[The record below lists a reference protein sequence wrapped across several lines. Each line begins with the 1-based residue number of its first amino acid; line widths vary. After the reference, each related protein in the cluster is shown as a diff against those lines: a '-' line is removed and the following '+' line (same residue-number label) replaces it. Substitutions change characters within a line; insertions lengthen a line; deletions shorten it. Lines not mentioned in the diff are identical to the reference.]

1 MKLQDKVALITGG
14 SRGIGKACALRMA
27 AEGATTLISYASNST
42 AADATVAEI
51 IENGGKAE
59 ALQFDV
65 GDPSSVK
72 AAFSQITKTH
82 GALHILVANAGISL
96 DGLIMR
102 YSDEDL
108 ERIYRTN
115 VFGSFYCAKAAVRPM
130 MKSKWGR
137 IIFMGS
143 VVGES
148 GNAGQAAYAGTKSA
162 LDGMA
167 KSLAKELASRNI
179 TVNVIA
185 PGYIETD
192 MTNALSEE
200 QQSQIRS
207 MIPLGKVGSPNDI
220 ANASVFL
227 ASDDAKYITGQ
238 VLNVNGG
245 MYM

>member
-1 MKLQDKVALITGG
+1 MKLQGKVALITGG
-14 SRGIGKACALRMA
+14 SRGIGKACAIQIA
-27 AEGATTLISYASNST
+27 SQGATTIISYASNRA
-42 AADATVAEI
+42 AADETVAEI
-51 IENGGKAE
+51 KAHGGQSE
-59 ALQFDV
+59 AIQFDV
-65 GDPSSVK
+65 KDQAAVN
-72 AAFSQITKTH
+72 AAFKQITKAH
-82 GALHILVANAGISL
+82 GGLHILVANAGISL

-102 YSDEDL
+102 YSEEDL
-108 ERIYRTN
+108 EKIYRTN

-148 GNAGQAAYAGTKSA
+148 GNAGQAAYSGTKAA

-200 QQSQIRS
+200 QQEQIRS
-207 MIPLGKVGSPNDI
+207 MIPLGNVGSPEDI

>member
-1 MKLQDKVALITGG
+1 MELADKVALVTGG
-14 SRGIGKACALRMA
+14 SRGIGRACAIKL
-27 AEGATTLISYASNST
+27 AEAGAKLVISYASNS
-42 AADATVAEI
+42 AAAEETVAKI
-51 IENGGKAE
+51 QSSGGQAQAMK
-59 ALQFDV
+59 FDV
-65 GDPSSVK
+65 GDATAVK
-72 AAFSQITKTH
+72 KAVSGIAKEH
-82 GALHILVANAGISL
+82 GGLHILVANAGISL

-102 YSDEDL
+102 YSEEDL

-115 VFGSFYCAKAAVRPM
+115 VFGAFYCAKAVTRPM

-137 IIFMGS
+137 ILFMGS

-148 GNAGQAAYAGTKSA
+148 GNAGQAAYAGTKAA
-162 LDGMA
+162 LDGTA

-192 MTNALSEE
+192 MTRSLSSE
-200 QQSQIRS
+200 QQQQICDV
-207 MIPLGKVGSPNDI
+207 IPLGQVGQPEDI
-220 ANASVFL
+220 ANAALFL
-227 ASDDAKYITGQ
+227 ASDRAKYITGQ

>member
-1 MKLQDKVALITGG
+1 MELQDKIALVTGG
-14 SRGIGKACALRMA
+14 SRGIGRACA
-27 AEGATTLISYASNST
+27 AELAKAGATVIVSYASNSE
-42 AADATVAEI
+42 AAEQTVAEI
-51 IENGGKAE
+51 SKSGGRAR
-59 ALQFDV
+59 AIQFDV
-65 GDPSSVK
+65 GDANAVK
-72 AAFSQITKTH
+72 EAITGIAKEH
-82 GALHILVANAGISL
+82 GGLHILIASAGISL

-102 YSDEDL
+102 YSEDDL

-115 VFGSFYCAKAAVRPM
+115 VFGAFFCAKAAVRPM

-148 GNAGQAAYAGTKSA
+148 GNAGQAAYAGTKAA
-162 LDGMA
+162 LDGTA

-192 MTNALSEE
+192 MTRSLSEE
-200 QQSQIRS
+200 QQQQICES
-207 MIPLGKVGSPNDI
+207 IPLGEVGQPSDV
-220 ANASVFL
+220 AHAAAFL
-227 ASDDAKYITGQ
+227 ASDRAKYITGQ